1 MDRPARRAILR
12 EMTRAPTLLLALSL
26 ALTAPIPAPAQPRGP
41 DSSATPT
48 APTAPAWSD
57 GDIASSRTQTPG
69 AREWPAAPQWVADPM
84 NVFVVLQAGGHV
96 VHLLDGDRF
105 KTLGRIDSQHALHG
119 APRFSP
125 DGRHAFIAADDGW
138 ITRLDLWNLRVAGRV
153 RVGLALRDFALS
165 SDGRWLLAVNE
176 APHTVVLLDAELGHV
191 KTFATRTHDGRP
203 SAGAQA
209 VHDVAARRAFVLT
222 LRDAPELW
230 EISYDPG
237 APPIYDGLVHDY
249 KMGEAIAKPGYHNI
263 RRTPLEEPL
272 DDFVVAPNPAY
283 LVAATRPQA
292 DGATRAVVINLDV
305 RRRIVTLPIGGA
317 PAPASGVGFDWQGV
331 AVLAIP
337 NAQDGTIGVIDSKT
351 WQAIRDIPTGEAQR
365 VLRSHAATPFL
376 WVGAASGVHDT
387 PRLIDTRTLSLVDP
401 APGALGRVI
410 GPVEFTRDGRFALV
424 RSRSDTD
431 ALIVLDATTLAE
443 VARVPVNQPMGAF
456 NLGNRIASGTSRL
469 R

>member
-1 MDRPARRAILR
+1 
-12 EMTRAPTLLLALSL
+12 MTRAPTLLLALSL
-26 ALTAPIPAPAQPRGP
+26 ALTVPSPASAQPRGP
-41 DSSATPT
+41 DSSAMAAAPTTPT
-48 APTAPAWSD
+48 TPAWSD
-57 GDIASSRTQTPG
+57 GDIASSRAQTPG
-69 AREWPAAPQWVADPM
+69 AREWPATPQWVADPM
-84 NVFVVLQAGGHV
+84 NVFVVPEVGGHA

-191 KTFATRTHDGRP
+191 KTFGTRTHDGRP

-222 LRDAPELW
+222 LHDAPELW

-272 DDFVVAPNPAY
+272 DDFVVAPNAAY
-283 LVAATRPQA
+283 LVAATRPLA

-305 RRRIVTLPIGGA
+305 RRRIATLPIGGA

-351 WQAIRDIPTGEAQR
+351 WQVIRNIPTGEAHR
-365 VLRSHAATPFL
+365 VLRSHPTTPFL
-376 WVGAASGVHDT
+376 WVGALPGAQGT
-387 PRLIDTRTLSLVDP
+387 PRLIDKRTLSLVDP
-401 APGALGRVI
+401 APGALGRMT

-424 RSRSDTD
+424 RSRTDSD
-431 ALIVLDATTLAE
+431 ALIVLDATALAE
-443 VARVPVNQPMGAF
+443 VARVPVNQPVGAF
-456 NLGNRIASGTSRL
+456 NLGNRVAGGPNRTR
-469 R
+469 